1 VTLLR
6 HACCCLVFGACAF
19 LLGSLPCAAVDTRHP
34 VTLADLETLSFPDV
48 TLDLSPDGRWLAYA
62 LASDSVWLVRTQA
75 GAVPKQIGAGF
86 LPSWSPAGDKVA
98 FYSLASGDIQLRVHD
113 LKTGISDQ
121 VTQVDEGIDPDPATR
136 IVGYV
141 HDAFRY
147 GWSPDGTRLAFPSRV
162 PLTAHAPEKPLAP
175 PAAGS
180 PTAGSPAAPL
190 ILTNTTPPDWTL
202 SGVFV
207 RPRLSAGTLESKDG
221 HTITA
226 KRNDTPGAVLSNQLF
241 IVELRSH
248 GLRRAT
254 LDERNYFNP
263 QFSADG
269 KEVLCAVSSARG
281 PLFGTNDIDVVAVDV
296 GSGQTRNLAHGEG
309 VRSRPSLRAD
319 GRTVAYFESNM
330 FVGRPA
336 VRVAQADGSKPR
348 DVAAA
353 LDREVE
359 DYAWSADGRSILVV
373 YQDGLSH
380 ALGRIDLSSGDA
392 QSIAPSGNTG
402 LPVVIRGFSVS
413 RAGSLAWTQQDPAH
427 PSSIQFLRPGA
438 THPITLVDLQPQVQ
452 NWQLGAVETI
462 RWRNAHGDAMEG
474 TLLKPAGQV
483 AGRRYPLIV
492 DAYPLVGGA
501 DWTSPMLGNQAWA
514 SSGYMVFRPSARA
527 PHVWMNSWKSEASS
541 SVAKGPR
548 GWDLTQD
555 DVMSGV
561 DALIQRGDVDAERMC
576 LYGFSN
582 GGGVVNYLVTQTDRF
597 KCAVSVA
604 GAMSDWV
611 RPALLNTGQDQML
624 AQWAGVAL
632 RDDPSAYIQLSAV
645 FRLNRAKTPM
655 MLADGDN
662 DGDFLLDTI
671 EMYNG
676 LRSAGVDVT
685 LLRYR
690 DQGHGFTGAA
700 LADFWEREMAFFKR
714 YLQP

>member
-1 VTLLR
+1 
-6 HACCCLVFGACAF
+6 
-19 LLGSLPCAAVDTRHP
+19 
-34 VTLADLETLSFPDV
+34 LSFPDV
-48 TLDLSPDGRWLAYA
+48 TLELSPDGRWLAYA
-62 LASDSVWLVRTQA
+62 LAADSVWLMRTRA
-75 GAVPKQIGAGF
+75 GAAPQQIGVGF
-86 LPSWSPAGDKVA
+86 LPSWSPAGDKIA
-98 FYSLASGDIQLRVHD
+98 FYSLASGHIQLRVHD
-113 LKTGISDQ
+113 LKTGTSDE
-121 VTQVDEGIDPDPATR
+121 VTQVAGGIDPDPATR
-136 IVGYV
+136 VIGYV

-147 GWSPDGTRLAFPSRV
+147 GWSPDGTQLVFPSRV
-162 PLTAHAPEKPLAP
+162 PVTSEAAETA
-175 PAAGS
+175 PAAPAPGS
-180 PTAGSPAAPL
+180 SAAPL
-190 ILTNTTPPDWTL
+190 ILNNTTPPDWTL

-207 RPRLSAGTLESKDG
+207 RPRLSAGTLESLDG

-241 IVELRSH
+241 IVKLRSH
-248 GLRRAT
+248 ALRRAT
-254 LDERNYFNP
+254 RDDRNYFNP

-269 KEVLCAVSSARG
+269 KEILCAASSAPG
-281 PLFGTNDIDVVAVDV
+281 PLFGTNDIDVVAVAID
-296 GSGQTRNLAHGEG
+296 SGQTRYLVRGDG
-309 VRSRPSLRAD
+309 VRSRPTLSGD
-319 GRTVAYFESNM
+319 GRRVAYFDSSM
-330 FVGRPA
+330 FIGRPA
-336 VRVAQADGSKPR
+336 VQVAQTDGSNPR
-348 DVAAA
+348 NVVAA

-359 DYAWSADGRSILVV
+359 DYAWSADGRSILAV

-380 ALGRIDLSSGDA
+380 AFGRIDLASGAA
-392 QSIAPSGNTG
+392 QSIASTGNTG
-402 LPVVIRGFSVS
+402 LPVAIRGVSVS
-413 RAGSLAWTQQDPAH
+413 RAGSIAWTQQDPTH
-427 PSSIQFLRPGA
+427 PSSVQFLGPGA
-438 THPITLVDLQPQVQ
+438 THPIMLVDLQPQVQ

-474 TLLKPAGQV
+474 TLLKPPGQL

-541 SVAKGPR
+541 SVAKGPA

-561 DALIQRGDVDAERMC
+561 DALIRRNDVDGERMC

-582 GGGVVNYLVTQTDRF
+582 GGGVVNYLVTQTERF

-604 GAMSDWV
+604 GALSDWV
-611 RPALLNTGQDQML
+611 RPALLNTGQDQMF
-624 AQWAGVAL
+624 AQWAGVGL

-645 FRLNRAKTPM
+645 FRLNRVKTPM

-662 DGDFLLDTI
+662 DGEFLLDTI

-685 LLRYR
+685 LLRYP
-690 DQGHGFTGAA
+690 DQGHGFTGPA
-700 LADFWEREMAFFKR
+700 LADFWERQMAFFKR